1 MKNDIS
7 YKYSCDYINYNNLK
21 NLFNSKNQFN
31 INLKDSKNFQINK
44 DLFYK
49 PQNLNN
55 SIQKKFII
63 NKKLHNKIEKK
74 PISLEINTKISKNKK
89 SFINYSTSNND
100 NSNSRFLIQ
109 SKPKIY
115 LKKDHNSTRPL
126 SVILV
131 NNKNLTKKNKNHPYT
146 SLKLKNNNIENL
158 SINASNINNKNINK
172 KEKIKS
178 LNLPKKLNLNYLY
191 YNFKKKTN
199 SNINEN
205 NIQHSFNNNNY
216 NTNHLNSEKYVYK
229 LIENLLIQKQED
241 LKLNQKQHFKILKKD
256 ISKNE
261 EKVKHI
267 MDSLKRF
274 QRNNDQNLN
283 SKGYIYKF
291 IKERKTSDS
300 YRYFE

>member
-7 YKYSCDYINYNNLK
+7 YKYSFDYINYNNLK
-21 NLFNSKNQFN
+21 NSFNLKNKFN
-31 INLKDSKNFQINK
+31 INLKDNKNFQFNK

-49 PQNLNN
+49 PQNSIN

-63 NKKLHNKIEKK
+63 NKKLYNKIDKK
-74 PISLEINTKISKNKK
+74 PISLEINTKTSKNVK
-89 SFINYSTSNND
+89 SFINYSIINND
-100 NSNSRFLIQ
+100 NSNSRFLNQ

-115 LKKDHNSTRPL
+115 LKKEQNSTRPL

-131 NNKNLTKKNKNHPYT
+131 NNKILNNKKKSRPYT
-146 SLKLKNNNIENL
+146 SLKLKNKNIENL
-158 SINASNINNKNINK
+158 SINVSYINK

-191 YNFKKKTN
+191 YNFNKKTN

-205 NIQHSFNNNNY
+205 NIQNSFNNNNY

-241 LKLNQKQHFKILKKD
+241 LKLNQKQHFKNLKKD